1 MSVNVCVC
9 KSITKAQQRRNKE
22 RNKAMLKVAVCNG
35 SLGPRL
41 IEFLKTGGY
50 QLKEPDRT
58 GSLGTSNGIEFVQVD
73 RRMVPQFIRDGE
85 FDAGVTGY
93 DLLLASNF
101 ENDLRVM
108 AKLCFSRAS
117 DVPTRWALVAKP
129 GYQLRPHSVIGC
141 ELPSL
146 VSRIVP
152 GSHHVSLKRIE
163 GSEELCV
170 KYGIVEAALVVV
182 ETGSSLRACGLEIV
196 AGFDNLLESV
206 PCLMA
211 NSRGRVGLPSAR
223 SSPTFLPITSLVPE

>member
-1 MSVNVCVC
+1 MSL
-9 KSITKAQQRRNKE
+9 
-22 RNKAMLKVAVCNG
+22 LKVAVCNG